1 MVKPAYMAIKRHAA
15 KKPALIY
22 VPSRKQTKLTA
33 IDLLAYAAADNA
45 PNRFLHVP
53 VEDLEPYMKHIQ
65 DDTLGETLRN
75 GIGYLHEGSSKEEV
89 DLVTQLFSKGIWFY
103 RINCR
108 VSGPCFASL
117 LVVFYMIH
125 MI

>member
-89 DLVTQLFSKGIWFY
+89 DLVTQLFSKGIGFY
-103 RINCR
+103 LINCR
-108 VSGPCFASL
+108 ASGPFL
-117 LVVFYMIH
+117 PVY
-125 MI
+125 

>member
-89 DLVTQLFSKGIWFY
+89 DLVTQLFSKGNWFY
-103 RINCR
+103 LY
-108 VSGPCFASL
+108 SL
-117 LVVFYMIH
+117 SSMLIYV
-125 MI
+125 